1 MTRITR
7 TLGATLTTAGL
18 LAAGSIA
25 GAIPAQA
32 ATVTSYVI
40 ASTTSSGCNSA
51 LQGDI
56 HDLKSQGIYKRHTP
70 CTNTGAASY
79 PWRAQVW
86 YYAS

>member
-1 MTRITR
+1 MTRIT
-7 TLGATLTTAGL
+7 TKLGATLAAAGL
-18 LAAGSIA
+18 LTAGSIA
-25 GAIPAQA
+25 AAVPAQA

-56 HDLKSQGIYKRHTP
+56 HDLKAQGIYKNHTP

-86 YYAS
+86 YYAV